1 MRQAQ
6 RNRTQM
12 SRVNHE
18 PVTVY
23 VAQGRMEAEVVRGR
37 LTAAN
42 IPSMLAFESVGQVYG
57 LTLDG
62 LGQVLVKV
70 PHRFVGEATALL
82 SAEPSN
88 D

>member
-1 MRQAQ
+1 M
-6 RNRTQM
+6 T
-12 SRVNHE
+12 SDNHE

-23 VAQGRMEAEVVRGR
+23 VAQGRLEAEIVRGR

-70 PHRFVGEATALL
+70 PHRFAAEAAALL
-82 SAEPSN
+82 SDETSI